1 MEDGHIIEFMMEQ
14 TAQHMEE
21 LPQVTLRH
29 PGKDISVPEALLR
42 LCSPVLDGI
51 LRDAAEPEKGGN
63 KILTIDDVSLEV
75 LEAFVAMVTMSSYA
89 PTDQTLTTE
98 EIAKR
103 AELLMPLIHK
113 YDCKGLLSRLRDA
126 VNLRPEVSSI
136 AAMLKYDSDV
146 PWMGK
151 DTLGCLAANLLH
163 GKGYEGQGDGGLHRP
178 NLGSGC
184 DLGWQQALE
193 SFRQKLN
200 RYPPSVAVDLLFY
213 VSTLLLAGKSW
224 RELIGDAVRGVEIH
238 VKFWSQYVAMGKSHL
253 HVSHYLDEHWD

>member
-1 MEDGHIIEFMMEQ
+1 MAE
-14 TAQHMEE
+14 THMEE

-42 LCSPVLDGI
+42 PCSPVLDGI
-51 LRDAAEPEKGGN
+51 LRDAAEPEGGGN
-63 KILTIDDVSLEV
+63 KILTIDDVSLEA
-75 LEAFVAMVTMSSYA
+75 LEAFVGMVTMNSYA
-89 PTDQTLTTE
+89 PTDPTLTTE

-126 VNLRPEVSSI
+126 VNLRPEVASI

-146 PWMGK
+146 PWLGK
-151 DTLGCLAANLLH
+151 DALGCLAANLLH
-163 GKGYEGQGDGGLHRP
+163 GRGYEGHGERYTGGLHRP

-200 RYPPSVAVDLLFY
+200 GYPPSVAVDLLFY

-224 RELIGDAVRGVEIH
+224 RDLIGDAVRGVEIS
-238 VKFWSQYVAMGKSHL
+238 VEFSRNMNVWMGKSHL
-253 HVSHYLDEHWD
+253 HVSHHLHEHWD

>member
-1 MEDGHIIEFMMEQ
+1 
-14 TAQHMEE
+14 MEE

-42 LCSPVLDGI
+42 LCLPVLNGMGT

-75 LEAFVAMVTMSSYA
+75 LEAFVGMVTMSSYA
-89 PTDQTLTTE
+89 PTGPTLTTE

-103 AELLMPLIHK
+103 AELLMPFIHK
-113 YDCKGLLSRLRDA
+113 YYCKGLLSRLRDA

-146 PWMGK
+146 PWLGK
-151 DTLGCLAANLLH
+151 DTRGCLAANLLH
-163 GKGYEGQGDGGLHRP
+163 GKGYEGQGERYGLHRP

-200 RYPPSVAVDLLFY
+200 GYPPSFAVDLLFY
-213 VSTLLLAGKSW
+213 VSTLLLAGKS
-224 RELIGDAVRGVEIH
+224 
-238 VKFWSQYVAMGKSHL
+238 
-253 HVSHYLDEHWD
+253 